1 MASKVQICNEALQ
14 NIGARYITS
23 LEEDTTEAIE
33 CNLRFNS
40 AKRALLEMH
49 PWNFAMKRVAL
60 NANLSAPAFNYSYEF
75 NLPSDFLWLYMTKE
89 EEIHQTPAAA
99 TYDFST
105 HIANVPYTT
114 MVDKYRIEG
123 RKLVSNSSEVSII
136 YVADIEDTEH
146 FSATFTQL
154 LARYL
159 GGLIAYK
166 RQLTNHSSNQAQP
179 IRLALLALVRYHY
192 SNLRELQR
200 CKHHLLARQF
210 QQIAFYYILP

>member
-1 MASKVQICNEALQ
+1 MSGKVQICNEALQ

-23 LEEDTTEAIE
+23 LEEDTKEAIE
-33 CNLRFNS
+33 CSLRFDS
-40 AKRALLEMH
+40 ARRALLEMH

-89 EEIHQTPAAA
+89 EEVHQTPAAA

-123 RKLVSNSSEVSII
+123 RKLVSNSSDVSII
-136 YVADIEDTEH
+136 YVADIEDTEQ

-166 RQLTNHSSNQAQP
+166 VVGSQSERESQLAIFKQE
-179 IRLALLALVRYHY
+179 LAEYQSIDSQQGVMDIVQISEYLAAGL
-192 SNLRELQR
+192 
-200 CKHHLLARQF
+200 
-210 QQIAFYYILP
+210 